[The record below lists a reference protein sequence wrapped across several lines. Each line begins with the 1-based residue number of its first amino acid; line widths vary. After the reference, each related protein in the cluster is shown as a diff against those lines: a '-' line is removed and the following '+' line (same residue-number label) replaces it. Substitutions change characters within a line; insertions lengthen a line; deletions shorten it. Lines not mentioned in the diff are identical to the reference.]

1 MTIEDLHKI
10 LSKGESLH
18 LEFKEARIKVP
29 NNFYDTVVSFLNRE
43 GGTIILG
50 ANDDGVITGIDKNAV
65 DQLKKRYCYRVK
77 QQRCHKSPGQFPYLP
92 TGR

>member
-50 ANDDGVITGIDKNAV
+50 ANDDGVITGIDKTAV
-65 DQLKKRYCYRVK
+65 DQLKKIL
-77 QQRCHKSPGQFPYLP
+77 LP
-92 TGR
+92 H